1 MKRKMLVRVLAV
13 TFAFATLLSG
23 AACGKEKETI
33 SKDPNV
39 LNVKIR
45 KAGYG
50 TTYIEELAKQFEKT
64 FEAEGYK
71 VNVLAPRE
79 DLTSSNVMR
88 DIWSDSGV
96 DVYFSDGFTAQDL
109 VSGEYGKTGADVT
122 ELVWNQKPIKFDGTE
137 EELTIAEKL
146 SSFDLTKAVYEDKVY
161 GIPYACSF
169 GVLAV
174 NKKVLDSYELEIPQT
189 TNEMFE
195 CAEVIMADANDTGVF
210 PFTFALTGNNYTNST
225 LGPWIAQAGG
235 VEEYR
240 SLMSFQDLEGND
252 MGKESYKVFEYDG
265 LEKALEVVY
274 HFFDP
279 AMAAYGS
286 GTQEVDGAQGQIM
299 KGTAVFYSV
308 GDWFF
313 NEEYTRNSKYR
324 NDVVAVNAPLISSL
338 GLELFAKYGFD
349 AGKCDDVLSFIGQH
363 ATEGKLA
370 QEIKPL
376 VDAEFSA
383 DISIEDVTTVCQRRG
398 ITRNNMG
405 SGLIISEKSPKKEL
419 AAKFLRFCASTEAGS
434 LFSQEART
442 SSPYS
447 LNVPMTSEYPWIQS
461 INKIASNPY
470 FTQIQTDSCG
480 YKKALGLNTFLPN
493 MGEIYAVD
501 IYEAGN
507 TKYDLSTLKVVGDN
521 SVYATAASSLVQT
534 LATKAKAKLDSEE
547 WKVVVK

>member
-1 MKRKMLVRVLAV
+1 MKRKMFVRLLAV
-13 TFAFATLLSG
+13 TFATATMLTG
-23 AACGKEKETI
+23 AACGNKPEPI
-33 SKDPNV
+33 SKDPAT

-50 TTYIEELAKQFEKT
+50 TTYIYELAEQFEKT

-79 DLTSSNVMR
+79 DLVSSNVMR

-109 VSGEYGKTGADVT
+109 VTGDYGQTGADVT
-122 ELVWNQKPIKFDGTE
+122 ESVWNQKPIKFDGTE

-146 SSFDLTKAVYEDKVY
+146 SMFDLSNAVYEDKVY

-195 CAEVIMADANDTGVF
+195 CAEVIMADALDTGVF
-210 PFTFALTGNNYTNST
+210 PFTFALTGNNYTNGT

-235 VEEYR
+235 IAEYK
-240 SLMSFQDLEGND
+240 SLMSFQDLEGKD
-252 MGKESYKVFEYDG
+252 MEKESYKVFEYDG

-286 GTQEVDGAQGQIM
+286 GTQEVDAAQGQIM

-313 NEEYTRNSKYR
+313 NEEYTRYSKYR
-324 NDVVAVNAPLISSL
+324 NDVVAVNAPLMSTL
-338 GLELFAKYGFD
+338 GVELFTKYGFD
-349 AGKCDDVLSFIGQH
+349 AEQCDDVLSFIGKR
-363 ATEGKLA
+363 ATDGMLA
-370 QEIKPL
+370 EEIKPL
-376 VDAEFSA
+376 VDAQFSK

-405 SGLIISEKSPKKEL
+405 AGLIISEKSTKKDL

-447 LNVPMTSEYPWIQS
+447 LDVPMTSEYPWIQS
-461 INKIASNPY
+461 INKIAANPY
-470 FTQIQTDSCG
+470 FTQIQTDSRG
-480 YKKALGLNTFLPN
+480 YKKALGLNTFIPN
-493 MGEIYAVD
+493 MGEIYAVE
-501 IYEAGN
+501 IYEAEI
-507 TKYDLSTLKVVGDN
+507 TKYDLKTLKVIGDN
-521 SVYATAASSLVQT
+521 SLYKNAAASLVQT
-534 LATKAKAKLDSEE
+534 LATKAKDKLDKEE

>member
-1 MKRKMLVRVLAV
+1 MKRKILVRALAV
-13 TFAFATLLSG
+13 TFACATLLSG
-23 AACGKEKETI
+23 AACGKKPEEI
-33 SKDPNV
+33 SKDPTV

-96 DVYFSDGFTAQDL
+96 DVYFSDGFSAQDL
-109 VSGEYGKTGADVT
+109 NEGEYGKTGSDIT
-122 ELVWNQKPIKFDGTE
+122 ESVWNQKPIKFDGTE

-146 SSFDLTKAVYEDKVY
+146 SRFDLSRAVYNEKIY

-195 CAEVIMADANDTGVF
+195 CAEVIMSDANDTGIF

-225 LGPWIAQAGG
+225 LAPWIAQAGG
-235 VEEYR
+235 VEEFN
-240 SLMSFQDLEGND
+240 SFMSFQDLQGND
-252 MGKESYKVFEYDG
+252 MGKDSYKVFEYDS
-265 LEKALEVVY
+265 LEKALEVTY

-286 GTQEVDGAQGQIM
+286 GTQEVDAAQGQIM

-324 NDVVAVNAPLISSL
+324 NDVVAVNAPLISTL
-338 GLELFAKYGFD
+338 GTELFTKYGFD
-349 AGKCDDVLSFIGQH
+349 AEKCDDVLSFIGKL
-363 ATEGKLA
+363 ATDGKLA
-370 QEIKPL
+370 EEIKPL

-383 DISIEDVTTVCQRRG
+383 SISIEDVTMVCQRRG

-405 SGLIISEKSPKKEL
+405 AGLIISEKSPKKDL

-434 LFSQEART
+434 LFSEQART

-447 LNVPMTSEYPWIQS
+447 LDVPMTLDYPWIKS
-461 INKIASNPY
+461 INKIAANPY
-470 FTQIQTDSCG
+470 FCQIQTENRG

-493 MGEIYAVD
+493 MGEVYAVD
-501 IYEAGN
+501 IYETGA
-507 TKYDLSTLKVVGDN
+507 TKYDIGTLEVIGDN
-521 SVYATAASSLVQT
+521 SVYANASKSLVAT
-534 LATKAKAKLDSEE
+534 LASKAKDKLDKEE